1 MSGAVRTR
9 RPAANAVLGRR
20 ALLGGALGLVGVGAA
35 ALVGCTPAKPKFVP
49 SEDGVQAAVT
59 VKVVDNAYE
68 PAEVSIAPGQAVRW
82 EFIGPDQHDVIQSDG
97 EFASKLQREGSYTH
111 RFAKAG
117 DYAYLCS
124 IHPEMKGV
132 VHVTAA

>member
-1 MSGAVRTR
+1 MGTGPS
-9 RPAANAVLGRR
+9 ANAVVGRR
-20 ALLGGALGLVGVGAA
+20 ALIGGALGLVGVGAA

-49 SEDGVQAAVT
+49 SDDQAKAVVT
-59 VKVVDNAYE
+59 VRVVDNAYE
-68 PAEVSIAPGQAVRW
+68 PAEVEITAGQAVRW

-111 RFAKAG
+111 LFEKAD
-117 DYAYLCS
+117 DYAYMCS

-132 VHVTAA
+132 VHVKAP